1 MNNKKIMGNNRRKG
15 ELRSYFL
22 VLLTFFNLL
31 LPIFGV
37 IFNMIYYLF
46 IKLNTKEKKVIFF
59 NIAFS
64 MAFIAFLYVRIN
76 ETGDVYRYAL
86 SLYYYGETMLN
97 GREHIIEG
105 VYESMY
111 SFWYFM
117 LYLINKLNLN
127 IQFLNMLAAF
137 TIYSVFFYIIYDMDK
152 KYFTKNVD
160 KIIFVKIFLIFSFVA
175 MYSSYKTLWA
185 YSFLFL
191 GLYLLFNNKKF
202 GYIFLLF
209 GMGIHPVAW
218 IPLIVYL
225 ISKVIK
231 FKKIYLYI
239 SIFIGIFF
247 KFFISFFIIFL
258 DIPFIGSKINTY
270 IYGEW
275 SLYRFQDTGEY
286 VKVFVLICLILFV
299 LYIILF
305 NKSTI
310 KSNDKFFSQYN
321 NFILF
326 YFSISLWFMS
336 LRTIELRLI
345 EDGVIF
351 FLPLFYQVFMERKIY
366 KRNFLNLIILF
377 IFWITI
383 DIRLFN
389 FSNLAYLIGNGFPSN
404 IFSSPIIC
412 ILKDAL

>member
-1 MNNKKIMGNNRRKG
+1 MNNKITKLKN
-15 ELRSYFL
+15 STL
-22 VLLTFFNLL
+22 VLLTSFNLFF
-31 LPIFGV
+31 PIFGI

-46 IKLNTKEKKVIFF
+46 IKLNSKEKRIIFF

-64 MAFIAFLYVRIN
+64 MAFIAFLYVRTN

-86 SLYYYGETMLN
+86 SLYYYGESMLN
-97 GREHIIEG
+97 GREYIIEG

-111 SFWYFM
+111 PFWYFM

-137 TIYSVFFYIIYDMDK
+137 TIYSFFLYIIYDMDK
-152 KYFTKNVD
+152 KYSIRNVD
-160 KIIFVKIFLIFSFVA
+160 KIIFIKIFLIFSFVA
-175 MYSSYKTLWA
+175 IYSSYKTLWA

-191 GLYLLFNNKKF
+191 GLYLLFNNKKW
-202 GYIFLLF
+202 GYIVLLF
-209 GMGIHPVAW
+209 GIGIHPVAW
-218 IPLIVYL
+218 IPLIAYL
-225 ISKVIK
+225 ISKVIR

-239 SIFIGIFF
+239 SIFIGVFF
-247 KFFISFFIIFL
+247 KFFISFFNVFL
-258 DIPFIGSKINTY
+258 GIPFIGSKINTY

-275 SLYRFQDTGEY
+275 SLYRFQDAGEY
-286 VKVFVLICLILFV
+286 VKVCVLICLILFV

-305 NKSTI
+305 NKFSI

-351 FLPLFYQVFMERKIY
+351 FLPLFYQVFMKRKIY
-366 KRNFLNLIILF
+366 KKNFLNLIILF

-389 FSNLAYLIGNGFPSN
+389 FSNPAYLIGNGFPSN
-404 IFSSPIIC
+404 IFSSPIVC
-412 ILKDAL
+412 ILRDAL